1 MTKNQ
6 IMARLMERGTNLRQF
21 AAGHGYKP
29 RTVYLVVDRWAG
41 RSDAP
46 LGRLSYR
53 ILQDLS
59 CEVGQEVIP
68 GILTENA
75 A

>member
-1 MTKNQ
+1 MTKQEINS
-6 IMARLMERGTNLRQF
+6 RLIGRETNFHRWAL
-21 AAGHGYKP
+21 AHGYKP
-29 RTVYLVVDRWAG
+29 RTVGQVVDRWAG
-41 RSDAP
+41 RPNPP

-59 CEVGQEVIP
+59 REIGEEIIP
-68 GILTENA
+68 GILQDA